1 MVARSSSGEDGAPAT
16 DPITTSLAAKRQRK
30 AALAGA
36 LHGRRVPQQQRDTAG
51 RYTRTAAGL
60 RWRCSPAGSAAAQPA
75 GRAQQVARA
84 RDGKRAGEL
93 TRLVVGAGKG

>member
-51 RYTRTAAGL
+51 RYTRTAAGFDGGA
-60 RWRCSPAGSAAAQPA
+60 RQPA
-75 GRAQQVARA
+75 PLRRNPQAEHNRWLGRVMGSGRASSR
-84 RDGKRAGEL
+84 GWW
-93 TRLVVGAGKG
+93 